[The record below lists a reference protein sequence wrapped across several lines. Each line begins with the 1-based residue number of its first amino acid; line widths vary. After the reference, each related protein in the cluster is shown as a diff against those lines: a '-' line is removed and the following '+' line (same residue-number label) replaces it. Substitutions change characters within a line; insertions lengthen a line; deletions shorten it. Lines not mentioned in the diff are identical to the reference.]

1 MFTRV
6 AVFLCKC
13 ALRGDG
19 SGARGGATL
28 GEEEARREG
37 AVSLFS
43 SSLFLFLKIII
54 CFISCFIARPSALL
68 RRPHRLL
75 CAGASR
81 RRVCSFVVMLT
92 VGFGCYFISLIRFLY
107 FYYPRRWARGPR
119 PAPRCRPSA
128 RGRRTPNPTQPTQT
142 QITKNNKQT
151 H

>member
-1 MFTRV
+1 MCV
-6 AVFLCKC
+6 
-13 ALRGDG
+13 
-19 SGARGGATL
+19 ARGRQ
-28 GEEEARREG
+28 RRSRRG
-37 AVSLFS
+37 NLRRRRGTTGRRGVSL
-43 SSLFLFLKIII
+43 LFFIVFVFLKIII

-107 FYYPRRWARGPR
+107 FYFPRRWARGPR

-128 RGRRTPNPTQPTQT
+128 RGRRTPNPTQLTQT